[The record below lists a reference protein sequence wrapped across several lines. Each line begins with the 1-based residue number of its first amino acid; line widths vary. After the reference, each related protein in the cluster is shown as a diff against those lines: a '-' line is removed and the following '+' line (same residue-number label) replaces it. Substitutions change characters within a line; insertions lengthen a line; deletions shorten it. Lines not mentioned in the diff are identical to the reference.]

1 MECAMN
7 VDASYRFPAGTG
19 LLLVGHGSR
28 EQVGVDE
35 FMAAAALVAG
45 GAGDTPVEPCFL
57 EFAQPSIAEGFHA
70 LAARGARQVIVVP
83 VLLFA
88 AGHAKRDIPA
98 AVEAVACEHP
108 GIAVRQSD
116 PLNCHRDL
124 LTLSRLRCEQSL
136 AGRPA
141 VDAAWTLVVL
151 AGRGS
156 YDEEATAEMR
166 RFASLV
172 GEQSGLRAEVGFVA
186 MAEPRLE
193 SVLESA
199 AASDVRRIIVVP
211 HLLFGG
217 VLVERIG
224 EIVSGIATRHP
235 DCEWLLAAHLGPHH
249 LVARAV
255 LARASETT
263 AV

>member
-1 MECAMN
+1 MN
-7 VDASYRFPAGTG
+7 ADAEYRFPAGTG

-70 LAARGARQVIVVP
+70 LVARGARQVIVVP

-98 AVEAVACEHP
+98 AVAAVASEHP

-116 PLNCHRDL
+116 PLNCHEDL
-124 LTLSRLRCEQSL
+124 LALSQMRCEQAL
-136 AGRPA
+136 ADRSPVDPA
-141 VDAAWTLVVL
+141 RTLVVL
-151 AGRGS
+151 VGRGS
-156 YDEEATAEMR
+156 YDNEATAEMR
-166 RFASLV
+166 RFATLV
-172 GEQSGLRAEVGFVA
+172 AEQAGLRTEVGFVA

-193 SVLESA
+193 QVLEA
-199 AASDVRRIIVVP
+199 AAGSDARTIVVAP

-224 EIVSGIATRHP
+224 EVVSACSARHP
-235 DCEWLLAAHLGPHH
+235 DREWRLAAHLGPDR

-255 LARASETT
+255 LARAAETL
-263 AV
+263 AE